1 MKRHTFVAAV
11 GALLMGACLWGSL
24 LTHTTAR
31 ADDGPD
37 PASTIVAS
45 STVSGG

>member
-31 ADDGPD
+31 ADDGPY
-37 PASTIVAS
+37 PTATTTAS
-45 STVSGG
+45 SMVSGG